1 MSSAWTSYG
10 STRRA
15 RSIRGF
21 ILDRDG
27 HRCQMWRDGRI
38 CYARADTVNHIIRRE
53 HGGDDSP
60 ANMQAACGPCNYGE
74 RTTTATTPRPLF
86 RPTARQMQLAEA
98 LDAAG
103 IATGSGRRAAQPV
116 LARTF
121 PGHTFTRRDIDTA
134 CAWRRVR
141 GPLTRM

>member
-1 MSSAWTSYG
+1 
-10 STRRA
+10 
-15 RSIRGF
+15 
-21 ILDRDG
+21 
-27 HRCQMWRDGRI
+27 MWRDGRI

-53 HGGDDSP
+53 HGGDDSA
-60 ANMQAACGPCNYGE
+60 ANLQAACGPCNYGE
-74 RTTTATTPRPLF
+74 RTHAPVTATFF

-103 IATGSGRRAAQPV
+103 IATGTGRRAAQPV

-121 PGHTFTRRDIDTA
+121 PGQTFTRRDIDTA